1 MTSPSP
7 PRAPVRCPKASG
19 RALLL
24 AAGIC
29 AAASIQAQSPA
40 VDAAAAS
47 PWPPLRV
54 AAEDVRSGDVRLQG
68 VAARLYPDGALAVR
82 FERLEAASGEALMGP
97 SEFSGRLDRLDV
109 TDDGFDA
116 DGEVLAWGLRTGWSL
131 RAAGEEL
138 ETALVLRDHSLSALS
153 GLPVELPEAFGW
165 LQSGRFDADAGVRW
179 DAAGTPSWRFE
190 TQVRDLAFDSPDGR
204 FAGQG
209 LAFAVRG
216 QGAAFE
222 AAGASATLRVSRGE
236 LLVDRLYR
244 AFGDAPVTVEVQGP
258 ARPGDASASLRLR
271 DPGAVQLDARLSWD
285 ANRPGLPDVE
295 VSSLAL
301 EFPGAYQRYVESVVA
316 PWDLDGL
323 EVTGRIDWRG
333 AWRGG
338 VLESGDLDIRDLS
351 VVDTRRGR
359 FALTGL
365 ETTLRPGNEAFDS
378 RLGWRGLLLGK
389 VNLGSGQAVLGSEP
403 GLIALREPLS
413 LDVMGGVLRLN
424 AFRYALPGA
433 SPAAGRETFIS
444 ASLED
449 IELLPLTQA
458 LGWPEFG
465 GRLNG
470 ELPGAHLEDGVLTI
484 DGGIRVQVFGGLVS
498 ITDLGVERLFG
509 VLPSLTAN
517 IDLRDLD
524 LEQLTET
531 FSFGRIGGR
540 IDGYVHDLRM
550 LDWKPVAFD
559 AWLGTPERQKG
570 SKGISRQAVTHLTSI
585 GGGGPTAALSGPVLR
600 MFNNF
605 SYRRLGLGC
614 RLADYVC
621 EIRGLGDDG
630 QGVLLMEGAGVP
642 RITIRAYNRSI
653 DWPQMVANLAA
664 IAEGESIEVNP
675 GSMP

>member
-1 MTSPSP
+1 MYRMLFALPLFLALTWW
-7 PRAPVRCPKASG
+7 ASRTRNG
-19 RALLL
+19 RV
-24 AAGIC
+24 
-29 AAASIQAQSPA
+29 P
-40 VDAAAAS
+40 
-47 PWPPLRV
+47 PPLTRR
-54 AAEDVRSGDVRLQG
+54 DWLG
-68 VAARLYPDGALAVR
+68 VIGLGVTGYYLAS
-82 FERLEAASGEALMGP
+82 F
-97 SEFSGRLDRLDV
+97 LD
-109 TDDGFDA
+109 F
-116 DGEVLAWGLRTGWSL
+116 WGL
-131 RAAGEEL
+131 E
-138 ETALVLRDHSLSALS
+138 
-153 GLPVELPEAFGW
+153 
-165 LQSGRFDADAGVRW
+165 
-179 DAAGTPSWRFE
+179 
-190 TQVRDLAFDSPDGR
+190 
-204 FAGQG
+204 
-209 LAFAVRG
+209 
-216 QGAAFE
+216 
-222 AAGASATLRVSRGE
+222 
-236 LLVDRLYR
+236 
-244 AFGDAPVTVEVQGP
+244 
-258 ARPGDASASLRLR
+258 
-271 DPGAVQLDARLSWD
+271 
-285 ANRPGLPDVE
+285 
-295 VSSLAL
+295 
-301 EFPGAYQRYVESVVA
+301 
-316 PWDLDGL
+316 
-323 EVTGRIDWRG
+323 
-333 AWRGG
+333 
-338 VLESGDLDIRDLS
+338 
-351 VVDTRRGR
+351 
-359 FALTGL
+359 
-365 ETTLRPGNEAFDS
+365 
-378 RLGWRGLLLGK
+378 
-389 VNLGSGQAVLGSEP
+389 
-403 GLIALREPLS
+403 
-413 LDVMGGVLRLN
+413 
-424 AFRYALPGA
+424 
-433 SPAAGRETFIS
+433 FIS

-449 IELLPLTQA
+449 IELLPLTRA

-484 DGGIRVQVFGGLVS
+484 DGGIRVQVFDGLVS

-509 VLPSLTAN
+509 VLPSLSAN

-642 RITIRAYNRSI
+642 RITIRAYNRAI